1 MVQVFDYIQRKN
13 DWKKERKK
21 NKKKKINNN
30 KNKNQFGA
38 KREKKMKQ
46 HFTALTFLRTLI
58 NLESF
63 NDHVI

>member
-13 DWKKERKK
+13 DRKKERKK
-21 NKKKKINNN
+21 NKKKKININ

-46 HFTALTFLRTLI
+46 NFTALTFLRT
-58 NLESF
+58 
-63 NDHVI
+63 